1 MATPD
6 STRTIGEAVWPAD
19 RETVVGLF
27 RAYAAS
33 LDVDLCFQDF
43 DAELATLPGKYA
55 RPDGAV
61 FLARADGAAAAVGC
75 YRRFGDG
82 CEMKRL
88 FVRPGYRGLGLGR
101 VLAQRL
107 IGEAR
112 AAGHS
117 FMVLDSLAGMRT
129 AQALYGSLGFV
140 TVPAYYDNPLPDTVY
155 MRLDF

>member
-1 MATPD
+1 MAALD
-6 STRTIGEAVWPAD
+6 STIVIAEAVWPTD
-19 RETVVGLF
+19 RESVAALL

-43 DAELATLPGKYA
+43 DTELAMLPGKYA

-61 FLARADGAAAAVGC
+61 FLARVAGGAVAVGC
-75 YRRFGDG
+75 YRRFGHG

-88 FVRPGYRGLGLGR
+88 FVRPDYHGRGLGR

-107 IGEAR
+107 MTEAR

-117 FMVLDSLAGMRT
+117 FMVLDSLASMRA
-129 AQALYGSLGFV
+129 AQALYRSLGFV
-140 TVPAYYDNPLPDTVY
+140 TVPPYYDNPLPDTVY